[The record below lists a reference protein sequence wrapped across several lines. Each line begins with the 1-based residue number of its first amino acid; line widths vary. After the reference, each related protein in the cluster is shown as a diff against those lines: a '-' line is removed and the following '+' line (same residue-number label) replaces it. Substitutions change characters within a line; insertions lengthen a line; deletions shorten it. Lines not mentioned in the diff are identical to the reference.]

1 MFLARTLAFWISVS
15 ARLWKE
21 HRFSASV
28 YFFFLGIYI
37 MTETNV
43 HQVSKDKTV
52 IRVMMMTTTTMMG
65 VFPRLR
71 GNCCLSSI

>member
-21 HRFSASV
+21 HRFSSV
-28 YFFFLGIYI
+28 YFFSHYIYI

-43 HQVSKDKTV
+43 QEESEDKTV
-52 IRVMMMTTTTMMG
+52 IRMMMMTTTTMMG

-71 GNCCLSSI
+71 GNCCLCSI